1 MKLMDLIV
9 SSNFP
14 PIISD
19 KWKGSTLQEKGML
32 KPLNVQEKKKK
43 EETGFLAE
51 KHRYTDKDS
60 LLRSWQEHSTASSQT
75 GHRELVCSAE
85 EASGIAF
92 YEEADVQVVPASFS
106 QQTSLS
112 SQVSNPSAAVRMLR
126 IF

>member
-43 EETGFLAE
+43 
-51 KHRYTDKDS
+51 RRQDS
-60 LLRSWQEHSTASSQT
+60 
-75 GHRELVCSAE
+75 
-85 EASGIAF
+85 
-92 YEEADVQVVPASFS
+92 
-106 QQTSLS
+106 
-112 SQVSNPSAAVRMLR
+112 
-126 IF
+126 